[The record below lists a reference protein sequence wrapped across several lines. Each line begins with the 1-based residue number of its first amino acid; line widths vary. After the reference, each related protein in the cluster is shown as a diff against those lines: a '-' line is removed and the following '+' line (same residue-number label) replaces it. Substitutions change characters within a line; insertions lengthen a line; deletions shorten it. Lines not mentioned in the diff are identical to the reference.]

1 MCLPQSTRPFKEGRS
16 RSRPFCFLQVRIAE
30 PSRPSGVSHRRAP
43 WASRQNASAVSCGIF
58 WESPDLG
65 STFSHVELRDAHD
78 AATFGSAT
86 V

>member
-43 WASRQNASAVSCGIF
+43 WASRQNASAVSSQGL
-58 WESPDLG
+58 DLG
-65 STFSHVELRDAHD
+65 TPGTFVPRRA
-78 AATFGSAT
+78 
-86 V
+86 